1 MLSNHVSQ
9 FLSIIINGITFI
21 RLDDPF
27 SFHVCCRPLFSLFSF
42 VICGVFFFYA
52 ESNCHS
58 FCFLLNDNEKE
69 QIGTNDLERVAVT
82 IERDLTE
89 GL

>member
-1 MLSNHVSQ
+1 M
-9 FLSIIINGITFI
+9 
-21 RLDDPF
+21 
-27 SFHVCCRPLFSLFSF
+27 CRPLFSLFSF
-42 VICGVFFFYA
+42 VICGGFFYA
-52 ESNCHS
+52 ESNYHS

-69 QIGTNDLERVAVT
+69 QIGTNDLERVVVT